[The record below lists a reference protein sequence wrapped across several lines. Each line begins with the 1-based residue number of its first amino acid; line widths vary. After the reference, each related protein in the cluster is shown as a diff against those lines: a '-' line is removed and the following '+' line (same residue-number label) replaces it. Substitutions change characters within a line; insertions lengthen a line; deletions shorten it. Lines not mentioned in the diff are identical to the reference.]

1 MFNNSKEAKDLKEAE
16 KTQVEIEKEQKRVW
30 KEALEQC
37 IPIAQEILKVILEE
51 NIPFENLN
59 DGKRPEEAQKANKRI
74 QELMLEKDIEFQ
86 RRHLPFQLAMVPLEY
101 LKSIVLADLEMTY
114 EQYLT
119 KLIGVETYADMK
131 FSDLDKAIKKLNE
144 DNT

>member
-1 MFNNSKEAKDLKEAE
+1 MFNDTKEGKQLK
-16 KTQVEIEKEQKRVW
+16 KIEKEQERVW
-30 KEALEQC
+30 EEAKAQC
-37 IPIAQEILKVILEE
+37 IPLALDILKIILEE
-51 NIPFENLN
+51 QVPFENLN

-74 QELMLEKDIEFQ
+74 QELFLEKDIEFQ

-101 LKSIVLADLEMTY
+101 LKSIVLADLEMSY
-114 EQYLT
+114 ERYLT

-144 DNT
+144 SDA